1 MPTVKRKMLNWKIAN
16 RKRGIKMNV
25 LRIDLIR
32 EIENAKEYKI
42 TYEETDVIDVI
53 LVGRTFNYDSDPEE
67 ILPESVI
74 SFAEKWILGD
84 L

>member
-1 MPTVKRKMLNWKIAN
+1 
-16 RKRGIKMNV
+16 MNV
-25 LRIDLIR
+25 LRIDLVR
-32 EIENAKEYKI
+32 EIGNAKKYRI
-42 TYEETDVIDVI
+42 TYKETDVIDVI
-53 LVGRTFNYDSDPEE
+53 LVGKTFNYDSDPEE

>member
-1 MPTVKRKMLNWKIAN
+1 
-16 RKRGIKMNV
+16 MNV
-25 LRIDLIR
+25 LRIDLVR
-32 EIENAKEYKI
+32 EIGNAKEYRI
-42 TYEETDVIDVI
+42 TYEQTDVIDVI

>member
-1 MPTVKRKMLNWKIAN
+1 
-16 RKRGIKMNV
+16 MNI
-25 LRIDLIR
+25 LRIDLVG
-32 EIENAKEYKI
+32 EIGRVKKYRI

-74 SFAEKWILGD
+74 NFAEKWILGD